1 MNREKAL
8 NELWDIIDECNKIR
22 HPFQNIYPMWK
33 GKPLNV
39 ILQQIYDA
47 LKEES

>member
-1 MNREKAL
+1 MKKETAL
-8 NELWDIIDECNKIR
+8 KELKDIIDECNKIR

-39 ILQQIYDA
+39 ILEQIYDA
-47 LKEES
+47 LKEE